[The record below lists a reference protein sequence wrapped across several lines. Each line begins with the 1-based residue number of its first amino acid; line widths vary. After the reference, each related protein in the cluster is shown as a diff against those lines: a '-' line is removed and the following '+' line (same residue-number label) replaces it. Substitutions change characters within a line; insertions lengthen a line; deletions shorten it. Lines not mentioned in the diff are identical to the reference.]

1 MPEEANTW
9 RYAKGKHIVLIILLT
24 FRLQFEHFPVREILK
39 EGVKDECQ
47 GDDDFGAF
55 GGDWGQLDEEYNN
68 GEESDF
74 SDYVQPTKK
83 PLIFLPSFP

>member
-1 MPEEANTW
+1 M
-9 RYAKGKHIVLIILLT
+9 
-24 FRLQFEHFPVREILK
+24 
-39 EGVKDECQ
+39 KDECQ

-83 PLIFLPSFP
+83 PLIFKDKFFNDKPLSTRRKYEPRVKKEQLDSGYNQIPDLPKPA